1 MHYINLCVLPY
12 IIMKHLISIC
22 IALFITASYS
32 AQFPDPCSDNIA
44 SSWNGVGPTVPFN
57 AFTGVG
63 AIYCDSIYAGP
74 GYFKHIQ
81 GNFTTS
87 IPASWAND
95 EVYGLVGTGSIKG
108 IASGEVM
115 SASVLETRL
124 SVIENSL
131 QHISNPV
138 LTIES
143 GNWNFNRVFIS
154 GGTTLKVLAGASIDI
169 NTALHI
175 SGNGKLII
183 EDGASVTLTASQQTQ
198 CVLECDFGTIEGRI
212 KEQTMVNH
220 GGGTDSYVHF
230 FPIAT
235 RLSEINLDDLA
246 QQLMDT
252 LNPGGSLQTKL
263 QISWIDDYD
272 ADHGYGFVADHG
284 YYDVANSTSGLNP
297 DLHEGTIVRHYDGFA
312 FTGVGQGFSRPSIN
326 SYEFSPKTG
335 VSMIPLYGPL
345 DNSLQDLVSNPQL
358 NGVTAGVSSAT
369 AEELD
374 VIATTPEGFNK
385 TFYVQTK
392 AFNPAND
399 HFIVEVE
406 GVYNPSGLPFLMSFS
421 NTKYDFNDDTEYVE
435 GLSPFFERAPILN
448 TPLDLL
454 YGSTFYNLREYDG
467 ATKINSSYRG
477 IDFTG
482 LNEIK
487 TSDRSQVVVPRLVD
501 AIKENAPHAA
511 RSFYT
516 MDNIISYMPD
526 RKMALD
532 PILSEEYSVYAG
544 RHQPRKIAEYLDF
557 YDHATDEWTTIDL
570 YNIDR
575 GPSTSIDYYGEKL
588 GPILEPSD
596 AVGWNYTNHYDIS
609 EYDGNSFSFAEAAV
623 KQYHFYSNMGGQA
636 STIIEDTI
644 VLADH
649 TIAMEKRN
657 TMRTTY
663 NGTSYYQEWMDSY
676 IDDTEFQTLPRS
688 EEYYNILTQQELD
701 AKNEFTLL
709 RLYADY
715 GGDTLELAYLPI
727 AFGTEY
733 VDNELDAFEYSIAP
747 NPAMYLLNN
756 EDGKIGS
763 LRYGSFSKGVQNM
776 SDTLYLVVD
785 RSAINVAFDDPE
797 LAGESIEFHIDA
809 PIQQTPDPNWPG
821 WWHGYF
827 QNYSS
832 GALHGYMHTGGFDIT
847 LDLDQSIS
855 IPQADGDGTESVV
868 EGALFKIH
876 IRPMFGDTNFDGVI
890 STTDILN
897 FLGNFGLNVTDSNE
911 HLDYNGD
918 GVIGNA
924 DFLALLSYFGQVYPD
939 NVYGVVD
946 FQTGLQERLK
956 FLAIKRDNNHI
967 AYDWRT
973 YPGFTQA
980 QRDYLASIN
989 FTGLYSIT
997 DDYGVLIA
1005 SGGIT
1010 SNAEN
1015 NILLP
1020 PTAPTTAQLL
1030 AGPSNGGALQEG
1042 FRIHLLGTQ
1051 YLDLPGLTKPIQH
1064 LCIGCE
1070 NEDDLFETPPVFT
1083 GY

>member
-12 IIMKHLISIC
+12 IIMKHLLSLC

-44 SSWNGVGPTVPFN
+44 SSWNGVGPNVPFN

-63 AIYCDSIYAGP
+63 ATYCDSIYAAP
-74 GYFKHIQ
+74 GFFKHIQ

-87 IPASWAND
+87 IPPSWSD
-95 EVYGLVGTGSIKG
+95 DQVYGLVGTGSIKG
-108 IASGEVM
+108 IAGPEVM

-143 GNWNFNRVFIS
+143 GNWSFNRVYIS

-175 SGNGKLII
+175 VGNGKLII
-183 EDGASVTLTASQQTQ
+183 EDGATVTLKVTDETQ

-212 KEQTMVNH
+212 TEEIRIHH
-220 GGGTDSYVHF
+220 GGYMEAYLYS
-230 FPIAT
+230 FPLST
-235 RLSEINLDDLA
+235 RLSEVNLDDIA
-246 QQLMDT
+246 ESVMDAM
-252 LNPGGSLQTKL
+252 NPAGTFQTKI
-263 QISWIDDYD
+263 QIAWMDDYD

-284 YYDVANSTSGLNP
+284 YYDAVNSTAGLNP
-297 DLHEGTIVRHYDGFA
+297 DLHEGTIVRQYDGFA
-312 FTGVGQGFSRPSIN
+312 FTGVGQGFARPSIN
-326 SYEFSPKTG
+326 SYELSPKTG
-335 VSMIPLYGPL
+335 VSIAPIYGPL
-345 DNSLQDLVSNPQL
+345 DNTLQDLISNPQL
-358 NGVTAGVSSAT
+358 NGVAAGVNSAT
-369 AEELD
+369 EEELD

-385 TFYVQTK
+385 TFYISVT
-392 AFNPAND
+392 NPDEND
-399 HFIVEVE
+399 EAEQFTIPVT

-421 NTKYDFNDDTEYVE
+421 NSKYDFDNDDEYV
-435 GLSPFFERAPILN
+435 GNLSPFFERGPILN

-454 YGSTFYNLREYDG
+454 YASTFYNIREFDG
-467 ATKINSSYRG
+467 ATKLNSSYRG

-482 LNEIK
+482 LNEVK

-516 MDNIISYMPD
+516 MNEMVSHMPD

-544 RHQPRKIAEYLDF
+544 RHQPVKIAEYLDF
-557 YDHATDEWTTIDL
+557 YDHEANEWTTIDL
-570 YNIDR
+570 YNIDE
-575 GPSTSIDYYGEKL
+575 GDVDVYGDRL
-588 GPILEPSD
+588 GPILEPS
-596 AVGWNYTNHYDIS
+596 ASVGWNYTNHYDIS
-609 EYDGNSFSFAEAAV
+609 EYDGSSFSFAEAAV
-623 KQYHFYSNMGGQA
+623 KKYHFYSNMGGQA
-636 STIIEDTI
+636 STIVEDTI
-644 VLADH
+644 VLANH
-649 TIAMEKRN
+649 TIAQE
-657 TMRTTY
+657 RTNFIIPKY
-663 NGTSYYQEWMDSY
+663 NGSAEIGQWSSAGEDPYQYSTLERS
-676 IDDTEFQTLPRS
+676 DDL
-688 EEYYNILTQQELD
+688 YNKTTKLQLD

-709 RLYADY
+709 RLYADFE
-715 GGDTLELAYLPI
+715 GDTIDCAYLPI

-733 VDNELDAFEYSIAP
+733 NGNDLDAFEYSIAP

-785 RSAINVAFDDPE
+785 RSAIPIAWDDPE
-797 LAGESIEFHIDA
+797 QGAPVFHIDA
-809 PIQQTPDPNWPG
+809 PIQQSPNTNWPG

-827 QNYSS
+827 QDYSS
-832 GALHGYMHTGGFDIT
+832 NALHGYMHTGGFDIT
-847 LDLDQSIS
+847 LDLDQSIT

-897 FLGNFGLNVTDSNE
+897 FLGNFGLEVTDANE
-911 HLDYNGD
+911 HLDYNQD

-956 FLAIKRDNNHI
+956 FLAIKQDNNHV

-980 QRDYLASIN
+980 QRDYLASIP
-989 FTGLYSIT
+989 FTGWYQVT
-997 DDYGVLIA
+997 DDYGVIIA
-1005 SGGIT
+1005 AGSIM
-1010 SNAEN
+1010 SAADN
-1015 NILLP
+1015 NIVLP
-1020 PTAPTTAQLL
+1020 STAPTTAQLL
-1030 AGPSNGGALQEG
+1030 AGPSNGGALQQG
-1042 FRIHLLGTQ
+1042 FRIHLIGTQ
-1051 YLDLPGLTKPIQH
+1051 YLDLPGLTKPVQQ